1 MNEIR
6 CDPLSGYR
14 VLIAE
19 GRSARPRDYETSH
32 VVGSKSN
39 CPFCAGNEKE
49 TPEEVLRVSPA
60 DDTNL
65 WQVRVVRNKY
75 PALSDT
81 HTIGRRP
88 WHRLTQ
94 PSIPA
99 IPSMPVI
106 CLIMRFR
113 LSRVKDSTK

>member
-60 DDTNL
+60 DDTDL

-75 PALSDT
+75 PALSVPTRSDVN
-81 HTIGRRP
+81 
-88 WHRLTQ
+88 LTSANPNHPFQ
-94 PSIPA
+94 PSQPCQSFA
-99 IPSMPVI
+99 
-106 CLIMRFR
+106 R
-113 LSRVKDSTK
+113 